1 MFHLQEENLRVNMK
15 NLEENSADSK
25 ENCWLVYFIFL
36 SIWKN
41 QRIFFLFLLNFL
53 SNFHSFS
60 ISWNDSFSNFCL
72 FICVVIFCELK
83 LMMESILGMDT
94 FLVELEIGEELIKD
108 FDLIF
113 SIHINGKKSMEDFLQ
128 YFERDSLKLYNFS
141 PF

>member
-1 MFHLQEENLRVNMK
+1 
-15 NLEENSADSK
+15 
-25 ENCWLVYFIFL
+25 
-36 SIWKN
+36 
-41 QRIFFLFLLNFL
+41 
-53 SNFHSFS
+53 
-60 ISWNDSFSNFCL
+60 
-72 FICVVIFCELK
+72 
-83 LMMESILGMDT
+83 MMESILGMDT